1 MENARLTQ
9 TIHVRISPE
18 ELAMIDYYREK
29 LKWSRSRLIRVAIR
43 SLLGWLSSLEA
54 EELARYY
61 FKILQ
66 NLSTGRLSE
75 AEYRRNTGGNR

>member
-1 MENARLTQ
+1 MREKRLDQ
-9 TIHVRISPE
+9 TIHVRISGE
-18 ELAMIDYYREK
+18 ELAMIDYFGVK
-29 LKWSRSRLIRVAIR
+29 LKWSRSKLIRVAIR

-66 NLSTGRLSE
+66 NLSTDRQSE
-75 AEYRRNTGGNR
+75 AEYRRNTGKNR